1 MRYPSTVLYGLRDC
15 SIRGGEVRKLRIYDT
30 LTCIVA
36 REWGGADG
44 TILIFTGV
52 IIEKFCF
59 STSVESE
66 INVLRRIKE
75 LKNKNLAVTLLRYSR
90 SISIGIGWTT
100 DVRNWFQL
108 LTVGI
113 RSFAATYAIGQAEV
127 HPIRR
132 TERCRV
138 LQRVARA
145 YRYVDGSASAFVP
158 KATQLPAGV
167 QCLGFA

>member
-66 INVLRRIKE
+66 NQCIE
-75 LKNKNLAVTLLRYSR
+75 KNKRIGKQEFGRNLAAVFKIYFNRNRLDHRCQKLVPTVNRWDQKLRGHLCHWS
-90 SISIGIGWTT
+90 G
-100 DVRNWFQL
+100 
-108 LTVGI
+108 
-113 RSFAATYAIGQAEV
+113 
-127 HPIRR
+127 
-132 TERCRV
+132 
-138 LQRVARA
+138 
-145 YRYVDGSASAFVP
+145 
-158 KATQLPAGV
+158 
-167 QCLGFA
+167 